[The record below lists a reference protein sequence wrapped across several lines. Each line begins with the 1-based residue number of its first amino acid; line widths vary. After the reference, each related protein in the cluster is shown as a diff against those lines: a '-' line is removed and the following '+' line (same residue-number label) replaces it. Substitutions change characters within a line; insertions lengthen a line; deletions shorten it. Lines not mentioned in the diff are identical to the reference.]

1 MQIAHDCYVV
11 VADGRKALY
20 LRNEGDAVH
29 LNLEVIRADEQELP
43 ADRDIKSDATGVTVA
58 SSGHGRNTMQETDFH
73 QQEVDRFAADAASR
87 IRRWALDGRFESLVV
102 VAPPKTLAVLRS
114 NYHVEVERRLQGELA
129 KDLTGH
135 PVDRIEEILLAA

>member
-29 LNLEVIRADEQELP
+29 LNLEVVRADEQELP
-43 ADRDIKSDATGVTVA
+43 ADRDIKSDAPGVSF
-58 SSGHGRNTMQETDFH
+58 SSAGYGRDTMQETDFH
-73 QQEVDRFAADAASR
+73 QQEEDRFAADAADR
-87 IRRWALDGRFESLVV
+87 LRRWALDGRFESLVV

-135 PVDRIEEILLAA
+135 PVDRIEKILMGA